1 MMKNLGQY
9 NIFDFESFSKGK
21 AFEVVNCSPWVERA
35 TSKLLGTVVEV
46 VIIKDET
53 NYGEGKGKGLNK
65 YEKLK
70 FKTTNSVSITSG
82 KIVTPINP
90 VAKIYGEYRNQL
102 SVTCDD
108 IKVVESK
115 VTK

>member
-70 FKTTNSVSITSG
+70 FKIQDAKAPG
-82 KIVTPINP
+82 KMRQLPDV
-90 VAKIYGEYRNQL
+90 IYARYNTEIGMGNQIPL
-102 SVTCDD
+102 WLLGFLY
-108 IKVVESK
+108 
-115 VTK
+115 